1 MEGNE
6 VSSSL
11 LAGGDIHKL
20 PQKERIDAYERV
32 LKEKLYTRSADIVK
46 KGAWGDAI
54 LPRDHRTGCGM
65 VWDGVGWCGLVWVV
79 ECAGDGGWWAP
90 RV

>member
-6 VSSSL
+6 VASSL

-46 KGAWGDAI
+46 KGASV
-54 LPRDHRTGCGM
+54 LHPTPTPLLHR
-65 VWDGVGWCGLVWVV
+65 W
-79 ECAGDGGWWAP
+79 
-90 RV
+90 